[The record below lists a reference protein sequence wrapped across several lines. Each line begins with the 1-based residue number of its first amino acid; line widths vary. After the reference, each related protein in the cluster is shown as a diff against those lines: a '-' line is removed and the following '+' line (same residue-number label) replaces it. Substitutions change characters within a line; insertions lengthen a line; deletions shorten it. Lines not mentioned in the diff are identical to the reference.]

1 MSSASEE
8 FYDVEKI
15 LDHRIHKGTKQ
26 YLIKWLGYPE
36 SECTWED
43 ETNIFCDEL
52 KEEYEAS
59 RKKKKMEDKKYSGVV
74 TKKKNRIQ
82 ITNEWDEYITKI
94 VGVSKAFNGQLEVEY
109 LTINGEEGTC
119 SIDEIHIKA
128 PIHLIEFYE
137 SNLIFQNE

>member
-1 MSSASEE
+1 MKPL
-8 FYDVEKI
+8 VK
-15 LDHRIHKGTKQ
+15 
-26 YLIKWLGYPE
+26 
-36 SECTWED
+36 
-43 ETNIFCDEL
+43 
-52 KEEYEAS
+52 
-59 RKKKKMEDKKYSGVV
+59 RKKWKIKNILEQLL
-74 TKKKNRIQ
+74 KKKNRIQ

-94 VGVSKAFNGQLEVEY
+94 VGVSKASNGQLEVEY